1 MAFEL
6 NWVAVFFTAMSILIL
21 VSAFMALRTR
31 ELIHATAW
39 LAALLL
45 GVAGVFLTLGG
56 EFLATIQVL
65 VYVGA
70 VITLI
75 LFTVMLTTPPEP
87 QDVLD
92 RLELPPGVTIES
104 VETLQR
110 ALPAF
115 TGAGPY
121 KDLDG
126 ADPRRPLRKPDTL
139 YGVSLT
145 DNEYADERTD
155 RSKKEGAK

>member
-1 MAFEL
+1 MIVEI
-6 NWVAVFFTAMSILIL
+6 VFILMSLL
-21 VSAFMALRTR
+21 VLLSAFMALRTR
-31 ELIHATAW
+31 ELIHATVW
-39 LAALLL
+39 LAAMLL

-75 LFTVMLTTPPEP
+75 LFTVMLTIPADPEP
-87 QDVLD
+87 QDILD
-92 RLELPPGVTIES
+92 RLPPGVS
-104 VETLQR
+104 VENVEVIQR
-110 ALPAF
+110 ALPTF

-121 KDLDG
+121 KDFSASL
-126 ADPRRPLRKPDTL
+126 DPRRPLREPDTL

-145 DNEYADERTD
+145 DNEYGTDQTD
-155 RSKKEGAK
+155 RKKKEGAK

>member
-1 MAFEL
+1 MIVES
-6 NWVAVFFTAMSILIL
+6 VFIAMSALIL

-31 ELIHATAW
+31 ELIHATVW
-39 LAALLL
+39 LAAMLL
-45 GVAGVFLTLGG
+45 GVAGVFLTVGG

-75 LFTVMLTTPPEP
+75 LFTVMLTIPQDPEP

-92 RLELPPGVTIES
+92 QLPPGVS
-104 VETLQR
+104 VESIEIIQR
-110 ALPAF
+110 AVPSF

-121 KDLDG
+121 RDLDTTN
-126 ADPRRPLRKPDTL
+126 PRRPLKEPDTL
-139 YGVSLT
+139 YGVALT
-145 DNEYADERTD
+145 DNEYGSDQTD

>member
-1 MAFEL
+1 MIVES
-6 NWVAVFFTAMSILIL
+6 VFIAMSALIL

-31 ELIHATAW
+31 ELIHATVW
-39 LAALLL
+39 LAAMLL
-45 GVAGVFLTLGG
+45 GVAGIFLTIGG

-75 LFTVMLTTPPEP
+75 LFTVMLTIPQEEEP

-92 RLELPPGVTIES
+92 RLPPGVSVES
-104 VETLQR
+104 VEVIQR
-110 ALPAF
+110 AVPSF

-121 KDLDG
+121 RDLDTTN
-126 ADPRRPLRKPDTL
+126 PRRPQKKPDTL
-139 YGVSLT
+139 YGVALV
-145 DNEYADERTD
+145 DNEYGSDQTD

>member
-1 MAFEL
+1 MILE
-6 NWVAVFFTAMSILIL
+6 VVFFTMSLLIL
-21 VSAFMALRTR
+21 GSAVMALRTR
-31 ELIHATAW
+31 ELIHATIW
-39 LAALLL
+39 LALMLL
-45 GVAGVFLTLGG
+45 GVAGIFLTLGG

-75 LFTVMLTTPPEP
+75 LFTVMLTIPQDPEP

-92 RLELPPGVTIES
+92 QLPPGVS
-104 VETLQR
+104 VESIEVIQR
-110 ALPAF
+110 AVPAF

-121 KDLDG
+121 RDLDTTN
-126 ADPRRPLRKPDTL
+126 PRRPLRTPDTL
-139 YGVSLT
+139 YGVSMA
-145 DNEYADERTD
+145 DDEYATDQTD

>member
-1 MAFEL
+1 MIVET
-6 NWVAVFFTAMSILIL
+6 VFVVMSALIL
-21 VSAFMALRTR
+21 VSAFMALWTK
-31 ELIHATAW
+31 ELIHATVW
-39 LAALLL
+39 LALMLL

-75 LFTVMLTTPPEP
+75 LFTVMLTIP
-87 QDVLD
+87 QEQDDRDILD
-92 RLELPPGVTIES
+92 HLPPGVSVES
-104 VETLQR
+104 VEVLQR
-110 ALPAF
+110 AVPTF

-121 KDLDG
+121 QGLDTTN
-126 ADPRRPLRKPDTL
+126 PRRPLREPDTL

-145 DNEYADERTD
+145 DNEYATDETD